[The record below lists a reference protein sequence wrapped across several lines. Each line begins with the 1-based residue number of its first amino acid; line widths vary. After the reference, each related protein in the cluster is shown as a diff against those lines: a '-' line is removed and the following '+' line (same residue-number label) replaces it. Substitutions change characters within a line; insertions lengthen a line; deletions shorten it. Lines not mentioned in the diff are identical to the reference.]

1 MHSSG
6 WKVDER
12 AQYDAFGYKQTCAM
26 LMIVISQLQY
36 IPASYCERLH
46 HPVFTIALLPLRK
59 YTMELKHS

>member
-12 AQYDAFGYKQTCAM
+12 AQYDTFGYKQTCAM

-36 IPASYCERLH
+36 IPASYRERLH
-46 HPVFTIALLPLRK
+46 HPVCTMALHPLHK